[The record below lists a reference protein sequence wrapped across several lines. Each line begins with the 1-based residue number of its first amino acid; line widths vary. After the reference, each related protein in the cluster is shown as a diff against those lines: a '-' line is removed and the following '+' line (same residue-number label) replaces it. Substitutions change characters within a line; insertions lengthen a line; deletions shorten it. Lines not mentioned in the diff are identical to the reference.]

1 MVKREDLEKIKRLA
15 AALKEAGINVK
26 ALYLYGSRA
35 KGEVDRDSD
44 IDVAIISE
52 DFSGNLSIDL
62 KSVLPALKKSDSAI
76 EPVFY
81 RPEDFREEDPLV
93 WEIQHS
99 GVKVVV

>member
-1 MVKREDLEKIKRLA
+1 MVKREDLEEIKRLA

-26 ALYLYGSRA
+26 ALYLYGSRV
-35 KGEVDRDSD
+35 KGEAGRDSD

-52 DFSGNLSIDL
+52 DFSGNLSADL
-62 KSVLPALKKSDSAI
+62 KSVLPALKKSNVAI